1 LAVSRWLPT
10 PALLGRLLRVSTRPP
25 TVRERRLATELRRL
39 REASAMTLEEA
50 AERLG
55 WSKTKLS
62 RIENVLR
69 RVDVPEVEGLLDL
82 YGVAGERHEAL
93 IKFARTAAQRDW
105 WDTEPLRTD
114 YATYIGLEAE
124 AEALSCYSMGVIH
137 GLLQTEAYAHHVIQA
152 ALMRIQPPSA
162 VGRRVAVRAT
172 RQAVLTERDEPLRF
186 WSIID
191 EAVLNREIGGS
202 EVMRAQ
208 YERLLELAELPNV
221 TLQVMPAV
229 GGGHPGVAGSFSI
242 LQFPERYFPD
252 VVYVENMTGALY
264 IEDESQV
271 HMHTLAFE
279 QMQTAALSPDE
290 SAELIERRVER

>member
-1 LAVSRWLPT
+1 
-10 PALLGRLLRVSTRPP
+10 
-25 TVRERRLATELRRL
+25 VRERRLAAELRRL
-39 REASAMTLEEA
+39 REASALTLEEA

-69 RVDVPEVEGLLDL
+69 RVDVPEVEGLLEL
-82 YGVAGERHEAL
+82 YGVAGERYEAL
-93 IKFARTAAQRDW
+93 IKFTATAGQRDW
-105 WDTEPLRTD
+105 WDTEQLRTD

-137 GLLQTEAYAHHVIQA
+137 GLLQTEEYAQHVIQA

-162 VGRRVAVRAT
+162 VGRRVAVRAA

-191 EAVLNREIGGS
+191 EAVLNREIGGK

-208 YERLLELAELPNV
+208 YEQLLELAELPNV
-221 TLQVMPAV
+221 TLQVMPAAV
-229 GGGHPGVAGSFSI
+229 GAHPGTAGSFSI
-242 LQFPERYFPD
+242 LHFPEQYFPD
-252 VVYVENMTGALY
+252 VVYVESMTGALY
-264 IEDESQV
+264 IEDESHV
-271 HMHTLAFE
+271 HTHTLAFE
-279 QMQTAALSPDE
+279 QLQATALNPDD
-290 SAELIERRVER
+290 SAELIGRRIGR

>member
-1 LAVSRWLPT
+1 LLRPT
-10 PALLGRLLRVSTRPP
+10 LLGRLLRVSTRAP

-39 REASAMTLEEA
+39 REASGLTLEEA
-50 AERLG
+50 AQRLG

-69 RVDVPEVEGLLDL
+69 RVDVSEVDGLLEL
-82 YGVAGERHEAL
+82 YGVTGERHEAL
-93 IKFARTAAQRDW
+93 IKFTSTAGQRDW
-105 WDTEPLRTD
+105 WDAEPLRTD
-114 YATYIGLEAE
+114 YVTYIGLEAE

-137 GLLQTEAYAHHVIQA
+137 GLLQTEEYAHHVIQA
-152 ALMRIQPPSA
+152 ALMRSKPPSA
-162 VGRRVAVRAT
+162 VGRRVSVRAT

-191 EAVLNREIGGS
+191 EAVLRREIGGQ

-221 TLQVMPAV
+221 TLQVMPAAA
-229 GGGHPGVAGSFSI
+229 GAHPGVIGPFSI
-242 LQFPERYFPD
+242 LNFPEQYFPD
-252 VVYVENMTGALY
+252 VVYVESMTGALY

-279 QMQTAALSPDE
+279 QMQATALNPGE
-290 SAELIERRVER
+290 SAKLIGRRAGR

>member
-1 LAVSRWLPT
+1 V
-10 PALLGRLLRVSTRPP
+10 LLGRLLWVSTRPP
-25 TVRERRLATELRRL
+25 TVRERRLAAELRRL

-69 RVDVPEVEGLLDL
+69 RVDVPEVEGLLEL
-82 YGVAGERHEAL
+82 YGVAGERYEAL
-93 IKFARTAAQRDW
+93 AKFAQTAGQRDW

-137 GLLQTEAYAHHVIQA
+137 GLLQTEEYAHHVIQA

-162 VGRRVAVRAT
+162 VGRRVAVRAA
-172 RQAVLTERDEPLRF
+172 RQAVLTERDEPLHF

-191 EAVLNREIGGS
+191 EAVLNREIGGK

-208 YERLLELAELPNV
+208 YNRLLEMAALPNV
-221 TLQVMPAV
+221 TLQVMPAAA
-229 GGGHPGVAGSFSI
+229 GAHPGAIGSFSI
-242 LQFPERYFPD
+242 LHFPEQYFPD
-252 VVYVENMTGALY
+252 VVYVESMTGALY
-264 IEDESQV
+264 IEGESQV
-271 HMHTLAFE
+271 HTHTLAFE
-279 QMQTAALSPDE
+279 HMQATALNPDE
-290 SAELIERRVER
+290 STALIRRRAGR

>member
-1 LAVSRWLPT
+1 M
-10 PALLGRLLRVSTRPP
+10 
-25 TVRERRLATELRRL
+25 RERRLATELRRL
-39 REASAMTLEEA
+39 REASALTLEEA
-50 AERLG
+50 AQRLG

-69 RVDVPEVEGLLDL
+69 RVDVPEVEGLLEL
-82 YGVAGERHEAL
+82 YGVAGQRHEAL
-93 IKFARTAAQRDW
+93 IKFTRTAGQRDW
-105 WDTEPLRTD
+105 WDAEPLRTD
-114 YATYIGLEAE
+114 YVTYIGLEAE

-137 GLLQTEAYAHHVIQA
+137 GLLQTEDYAHQVIQA
-152 ALMRIQPPSA
+152 ALMRIKPPSA

-191 EAVLNREIGGS
+191 EAVLNREIGGK

-221 TLQVMPAV
+221 TLQVMPAAA
-229 GGGHPGVAGSFSI
+229 GAHPGVIGSFSI
-242 LQFPERYFPD
+242 LHFPEQYFPD
-252 VVYVENMTGALY
+252 VVYVESMTGALY

-271 HMHTLAFE
+271 HTHTLAFE
-279 QMQTAALSPDE
+279 QMQSTALNPGE
-290 SAELIERRVER
+290 SAKLIGRRAGR